1 MAKLRAFLFDQ
12 SSPWLFTVRDIR
24 HRYTLWKSAGVLRD
38 LHSEDMSALIC
49 LLGTLSTSELRK
61 PHASSHAHPR
71 AFHMSKA
78 ASAPY
83 WQFIERIGQD
93 KRWLRYPLLPSDHYW
108 LMRAALARVSEF
120 MQTDPHEAGRR
131 LAKARRHYNA
141 MRETRPEIHHPYL
154 RALLLFPTSDSLE
167 ELVACFVR
175 ILELG
180 SHCDTN
186 ITETFSL
193 AILQLQTGTLTTSR
207 ESVLRV
213 LSLNLSRT
221 EGIQRPSASSDTRAQ
236 IDSSLDIHN
245 LVMALDEAAF
255 GIVGADKS
263 SGVPMDESVADWG
276 IIVAK
281 RVFVVSGAEDTTTG
295 LRWNCLLLLALART
309 RSTSGAGQAVDMA
322 KDPVQQAAV
331 IEWQT
336 ICVLAALDSL
346 LHSPGFV
353 AESDSLHGLSQVVRR
368 SWTDWTTVD
377 HSMAPP
383 RSDLVTRIICTSFL
397 KLAGLLKDR
406 ALVEACRAFC
416 VQAELWIDR
425 ESQPDTAAGLQ
436 ALATEQLYASLVC
449 GNFFERALVDL
460 MVNTNRLGILR
471 GAVDVSIERYSRV
484 DPEQAQE
491 LIALASNRGVVPT
504 DKVVAAVGV
513 ALAER
518 GVSNY
523 FDRYMNNPNLPQEL
537 RAGVASAHLRMYIRY
552 GRRFIDPSE
561 IAAVVEELSLNG
573 AELGESSR
581 LLVWLRSSLLVLIR
595 HQHAPKVVEVVECIA
610 ELYPAIFS
618 EVFYT
623 RLLRTLLYHR
633 QFRLAQRIFMHCLP
647 RYPERGH
654 IWTSLVLFRF
664 VRAGA
669 KHLATGL
676 SKDFRVTRHPS
687 FMKIYRA
694 VHTRKRIVDF
704 VKMSSHSSP
713 AGITAND
720 HAWRYTI
727 NMLVRSGRF
736 QTAKQFF
743 REVFERATP
752 HVRTSLGNNILH
764 GYLLKRRSSNRQR
777 LRQVVDTY
785 RAFREEYGFVPD
797 HVTVNVLLKAHLRSM
812 TEIDGPRARQLF
824 DQLVRMGYPA
834 NTDIT
839 PRHTSASSDETSVP
853 AVDLP
858 PFGAPQVPVRSV
870 IVGQLE
876 IPRVE
881 DPLLY
886 KRHVR
891 PLYKMFVKAFY
902 ERRDVV
908 AARKVVGI
916 LKVLESRGW
925 RSSRSIENRVETRSG
940 RG

>member
-1 MAKLRAFLFDQ
+1 
-12 SSPWLFTVRDIR
+12 
-24 HRYTLWKSAGVLRD
+24 
-38 LHSEDMSALIC
+38 
-49 LLGTLSTSELRK
+49 
-61 PHASSHAHPR
+61 
-71 AFHMSKA
+71 
-78 ASAPY
+78 
-83 WQFIERIGQD
+83 
-93 KRWLRYPLLPSDHYW
+93 
-108 LMRAALARVSEF
+108 
-120 MQTDPHEAGRR
+120 
-131 LAKARRHYNA
+131 

-154 RALLLFPTSDSLE
+154 RALLVSPTSDSLE
-167 ELVACFVR
+167 ELISCFVR

-180 SHCDTN
+180 NHCDTY
-186 ITETFSL
+186 ITETFSH

-221 EGIQRPSASSDTRAQ
+221 DGDQRPSTSSHTRAHF
-236 IDSSLDIHN
+236 DSSLDVHN

-255 GIVGADKS
+255 GIVGAHKS

-281 RVFVVSGAEDTTTG
+281 RVFAVAGVEDTTTG

-309 RSTSGAGQAVDMA
+309 RSTSGAGQVVELS

-336 ICVLAALDSL
+336 ICVLAVLDSL
-346 LHSPGFV
+346 LRSPGFV

-397 KLAGLLKDR
+397 KVAGVLKDR

-416 VQAELWIDR
+416 VEAELWIDR

-471 GAVDVSIERYSRV
+471 GAVDVSIERYSCV

-523 FDRYMNNPNLPQEL
+523 LDRYLNNPHLSQEL

-561 IAAVVEELSLNG
+561 VAAVVEELSLIG

-581 LLVWLRSSLLVLIR
+581 LLTWLRSSLLVLIR
-595 HQHAPKVVEVVECIA
+595 HQHAPEVVEVVERIA
-610 ELYPAIFS
+610 ELYPAVFS

-633 QFRLAQRIFMHCLP
+633 QFRLAHRIFMHCLP

-654 IWTSLVLFRF
+654 VWTSLVLFRF
-664 VRAGA
+664 MRAGA
-669 KHLATGL
+669 KHLAGGL
-676 SKDFRVTRHPS
+676 SKELRVTRQAS

-694 VHTRKRIVDF
+694 IHTRKRALDF
-704 VKMSSHSSP
+704 VKMSSHSPP
-713 AGITAND
+713 AGMNAND

-736 QTAKQFF
+736 RTAKQLL

-752 HVRTSLGNNILH
+752 HVRTSLGNAILH
-764 GYLLKRRSSNRQR
+764 GYLLRQRSSNRQR

-834 NTDIT
+834 NTDTT
-839 PRHTSASSDETSVP
+839 PRRHISASPDEMSVVP
-853 AVDLP
+853 VVDLP

-881 DPLLY
+881 NPLLY
-886 KRHVR
+886 KRHVQ

-902 ERRDVV
+902 ERRDVA
-908 AARKVVGI
+908 AARTVVGI

-925 RSSRSIENRVETRSG
+925 ISSRSMKGCVEIRSG
-940 RG
+940 TGQD